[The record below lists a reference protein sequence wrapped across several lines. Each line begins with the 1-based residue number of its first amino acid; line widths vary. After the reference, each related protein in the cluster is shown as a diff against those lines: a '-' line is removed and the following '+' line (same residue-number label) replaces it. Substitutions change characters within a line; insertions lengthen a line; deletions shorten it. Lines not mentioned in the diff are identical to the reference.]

1 MCHLKRQKEFM
12 AETETPKPNADTP
25 KQEAPVEPE
34 TNTEPEE
41 DPEWKARVEKLIQ
54 SSNDKLRTEYSKKI
68 RDIQKENEMLK
79 KEKMSENERR
89 EYEAQQLKDA
99 LETKERDLIR
109 REMELLAVKT
119 LEEKKLP
126 VSFVEFVIGDNEEK
140 TISRIAQLEKSFAD
154 EVKSAVEIKMKLYGR
169 EPHKGRGDTNSQF
182 EGMTPKEIQAKAR
195 ENPSWFREN
204 EDAIMEAYKGGYK
217 K

>member
-1 MCHLKRQKEFM
+1 M
-12 AETETPKPNADTP
+12 AETEIPKPDVDTQTKP
-25 KQEAPVEPE
+25 VEAPVEPVTNPE
-34 TNTEPEE
+34 TEE

-68 RDIQKENEMLK
+68 KEIQKENEMLK

-99 LETKERDLIR
+99 LETKERDLTR

-126 VSFVEFVIGDNEEK
+126 STFLEFVIGEDADK
-140 TISRIAQLEKSFAD
+140 TTGRIEQLEKVFG
-154 EVKSAVEIKMKLYGR
+154 EELKNAVNEKMKTYGR
-169 EPHKGRGDTNSQF
+169 EPNKGRATTDPNSF
-182 EGMTPKEIQAKAR
+182 EGMTPKEILEKSKVDLDWWR
-195 ENPSWFREN
+195 KN
-204 EDAIMEAYKGGYK
+204 EGAITEKFKMGYAQK
-217 K
+217 